1 MLFCAYLI
9 AGVLA
14 PKDSVMLDS
23 QSDGSVSA
31 SSDDESDVETFQPPL
46 VNWPDALT
54 EAESKTEYQQ
64 RSEFKR
70 LAEEANPRLR
80 MTPLP
85 VGCWRYGGPGQASGS
100 GAKGISG
107 TNKPAPTSYVLFHC
121 ACMLFLE
128 WVEFAVNED
137 GAPRRFFF
145 TVEDIG

>member
-1 MLFCAYLI
+1 MLKINVIVHIFDLCF
-9 AGVLA
+9 VA
-14 PKDSVMLDS
+14 PKGSVMLNS
-23 QSDGSVSA
+23 QSDDCVSA
-31 SSDDESDVETFQPPL
+31 SSDDESDVEIFQPPV

-54 EAESKTEYQQ
+54 RAESETEYQQ

-85 VGCWRYGGPGQASGS
+85 DGCWRFGGPGQASGS

-121 ACMLFLE
+121 ACMLFLG
-128 WVEFAVNED
+128 WVESDLDED
-137 GAPRRFFF
+137 GFFF